1 MKKREMSPNA
11 RRPYGAIVAFALCGL
26 LTVMTAVNS
35 YLTKVPGFWV
45 AVERARTFAQ
55 EHFGFFTFVVSLAG
69 MVLAWAFSRVPEISV
84 AAFKVKNPL
93 HQASSDKDR
102 LEFERQKRN
111 WESEREELLR
121 KARANDKLRAE
132 INQLK
137 QQLRLSI
144 AEQESAAA
152 SLDIYEFALKT
163 CSHQDSVLEK
173 LFVAF
178 DAEDAHFDAVYRQ
191 TMNWLAHVAKQLV
204 VLQHRTLTCTIMSYD
219 SNTDQCHIV
228 GEVGTSPN
236 RTSRF
241 SPKLGVGIG
250 GTVLTSGEP
259 IVAGNVL
266 KDTRYLPSTKD
277 DPRSLMCIPVFNER
291 KIVGLVNIRSRP
303 ENAFGDTDLKTVQ
316 PAIDNIAIAMALAKL
331 RWVQKRQPALTKR
344 LDSYLQGSTA
354 TGGDDSDISQKDGAG
369 CR

>member
-1 MKKREMSPNA
+1 
-11 RRPYGAIVAFALCGL
+11 
-26 LTVMTAVNS
+26 MTAVNS

-45 AVERARTFAQ
+45 AVENARSFAQ
-55 EHFGFFTFVVSLAG
+55 EFFGFFTFVVSLVG
-69 MVLAWAFSRVPEISV
+69 MVLAWVFSRVPEIPFG
-84 AAFKVKNPL
+84 AFKVKNPL

-102 LEFERQKRN
+102 LEFEQQKRH
-111 WESEREELLR
+111 WESEREALLR

-132 INQLK
+132 IDHLK
-137 QQLRLSI
+137 QQLHLTRS
-144 AEQESAAA
+144 ERETAAA
-152 SLDIYEFALKT
+152 NLDIYEFALKT

-178 DAEDAHFDAVYRQ
+178 DADDAHFDAVYRQ

-204 VLQHRTLTCTIMSYD
+204 VVHHRTLTCTIMSYN
-219 SNTDQCHIV
+219 STGDQCQIV

-241 SPKLGVGIG
+241 SPKKGIGIG
-250 GTVLTSGEP
+250 GAVIASGEP

-266 KDTRYLPSTKD
+266 KDPRYLPSTKD
-277 DPRSLMCIPVFNER
+277 DPRSLICIPVFNER
-291 KIVGLVNIRSRP
+291 KIVGLVNIRCRP
-303 ENAFGDTDLKTVQ
+303 EDAFGDTDLKTVQ

-331 RWVQKRQPALTKR
+331 RWVQKRQPALTQR
-344 LDSYLQGSTA
+344 LDSYLQGSTG
-354 TGGDDSDISQKDGAG
+354 TGGDDSDVSQKDGAR